1 MSAKLRLT
9 AWFTLM
15 MLLLS
20 AMVLVFIL
28 VINGSAITDDP
39 EGRLIKVVDA
49 NASDVEFERGAME
62 WDGVSTYDHGVFCSY
77 YGADGVLLY
86 GSLPAEGFPSLP
98 LAAGAVRQETLDG
111 QLYYVY
117 DSYLDLTVGGV
128 WVRGCISSADDSG
141 VMNTILTLTAILLP
155 SLLLLTV
162 AGGWLI
168 ARDTFRPLE
177 KIMAAAEAI
186 SDGSDLS
193 ARVSLRRGPSEMKAL
208 SRTFDGMFARLE
220 KSFNAEKQFASDAS
234 HELRTPITV
243 ILSQC
248 DRARRKDKTRED
260 FLSSISV
267 IEEQGKS
274 MSALVEQ
281 LLSLTRLQQGTDRY
295 PLRETDLSALAEAC
309 GAEFVPADARGIFFT
324 QDIEP
329 GISAACSPTLISRV
343 IYNLLQNAYK
353 YGREGGSVELSLR
366 RQGENAVLS
375 VTDDGIGVSPED
387 LPKIWQRFYQADA
400 SRGEDGGSGLGLA
413 MVREIAE
420 FHGGSVSA
428 RSEPGSG
435 STFTVTIPAAKK
447 TDPS

>member
-39 EGRLIKVVDA
+39 EGRLIKVVDK
-49 NASDVEFERGAME
+49 NVHNVEFERGVME
-62 WDGVSTYDHGVFCSY
+62 WDSLSAYDHGVYCSY
-77 YGADGVLLY
+77 YDASGAFLY
-86 GSLPAEGFPSLP
+86 GAAPAESFPTLP
-98 LAAGAVRQETLDG
+98 LTTGPVRQESLG
-111 QLYYVY
+111 EQPYYVY
-117 DSYLDLTVGGV
+117 DCYMDMAVGGL
-128 WVRGCISSADDSG
+128 WVRGCISQADSSG

-168 ARDTFRPLE
+168 ARGAFRPME

-193 ARVSLRRGPSEMKAL
+193 GRVALRRGPSEMKAL
-208 SRTFDGMFARLE
+208 SRTFDSMFSRLE

-248 DRARRKDKTRED
+248 DRARRKDKTPED
-260 FLSSISV
+260 FLQSIQV
-267 IEEQGKS
+267 IQEQGNR
-274 MSALVEQ
+274 MSALVDQ
-281 LLSLTRLQQGTDRY
+281 LLNLTRLQQGTDRY
-295 PLRETDLSALAEAC
+295 PLRELDLSALTEAC
-309 GAEFVPADARGIFFT
+309 AAEFLPADDRGITFST
-324 QDIEP
+324 DIEQ
-329 GISAACSPTLISRV
+329 GVTADCNPTLYSRV
-343 IYNLLQNAYK
+343 VFNLLQNAYK
-353 YGREGGSVELSLR
+353 YGREGGSVKLSLKT
-366 RQGENAVLS
+366 QGWRAQLS
-375 VTDDGIGVSPED
+375 VTDDGIGIAQEE
-387 LPKIWQRFYQADA
+387 LPKIWQRFYQVDA

-413 MVREIAE
+413 MVKEIAE
-420 FHGGSVSA
+420 YHGGAVGAESH
-428 RSEPGSG
+428 PGAG
-435 STFTVTIPAAKK
+435 STFTVTFPKKIAKN
-447 TDPS
+447 

>member
-20 AMVLVFIL
+20 AMVLVFVL

-39 EGRLIKVVDA
+39 AGRLIKVVD
-49 NASDVEFERGAME
+49 NNVGDVEFERGTME
-62 WDGVSTYDHGVFCSY
+62 WDSLSAYDHGVYCSY
-77 YGADGVLLY
+77 YDATGGFLY
-86 GSLPAEGFPSLP
+86 GATPAEDFPSLP
-98 LAAGAVRQETLDG
+98 LTVGAVREESLDG
-111 QLYYVY
+111 QLYYIY
-117 DSYLDLTVGGV
+117 DSYMDMAVGGL
-128 WVRGCISSADDSG
+128 WVRGCISAADSSG

-168 ARDTFRPLE
+168 ARGAFRPME

-193 ARVSLRRGPSEMKAL
+193 GRVALRRGPSEMKAL
-208 SRTFDGMFARLE
+208 SRTFDSMFSRLE

-248 DRARRKDKTRED
+248 DRARRKDETKED
-260 FLSSISV
+260 FLKSVSV

-274 MSALVEQ
+274 MSALVDQ

-295 PLRETDLSALAEAC
+295 PLRELDLSGLTEAC
-309 GAEFVPADARGIFFT
+309 SGEFVPADERGISFT
-324 QDIEP
+324 AEIEP
-329 GISAACSPTLISRV
+329 GIYADCNPTLLSRLV
-343 IYNLLQNAYK
+343 FNLLQNAYK
-353 YGREGGSVELSLR
+353 YGREGGSVKLTLR
-366 RQGENAVLS
+366 SEGESALLTVS
-375 VTDDGIGVSPED
+375 DDGIGISSDD

-413 MVREIAE
+413 MVKEIAE
-420 FHGGSVSA
+420 FHGGSVRAES
-428 RSEPGSG
+428 RPGEG
-435 STFTVTIPAAKK
+435 STFTVTLPKK
-447 TDPS
+447 ISKT